1 MVLTPTDLS
10 LNLNRL
16 LKNPQKP
23 SKNLATRKNHL
34 YFQSYKWLIILL
46 LRQGSNLNFPDP
58 ESDVLP
64 ITPRSSLE
72 GAKIYEILKNHKK
85 LLLLSFSET
94 VLLKT
99 RFDSVES

>member
-23 SKNLATRKNHL
+23 SKNLATIKNHL
-34 YFQSYKWLIILL
+34 SCFRDKWLTTWL
-46 LRQGSNLNFPDP
+46 LRQGSNLDFSDP

-64 ITPRSSLE
+64 VTPRSNFRGSKYKE
-72 GAKIYEILKNHKK
+72 
-85 LLLLSFSET
+85 FSYQT
-94 VLLKT
+94 LKT
-99 RFDSVES
+99 

>member
-16 LKNPQKP
+16 SKIHQKP
-23 SKNLATRKNHL
+23 SKNLATNKPPGRL
-34 YFQSYKWLIILL
+34 FLL
-46 LRQGSNLNFPDP
+46 LRQGSNLNFSDP

-85 LLLLSFSET
+85 LLLVACSS
-94 VLLKT
+94 VL
-99 RFDSVES
+99 DSRSLALGTLGFWLNVW